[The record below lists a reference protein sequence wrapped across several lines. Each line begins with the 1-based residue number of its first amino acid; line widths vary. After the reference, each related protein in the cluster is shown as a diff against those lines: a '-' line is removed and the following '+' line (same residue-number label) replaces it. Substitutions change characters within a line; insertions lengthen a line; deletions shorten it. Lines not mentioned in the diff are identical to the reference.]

1 MVYLLEF
8 VSLLFFFCVIFL
20 LYKYVSIQ
28 TVFVKIQHG
37 YESLSLEKD
46 ILLKTM
52 DELKTQKESLEK
64 KNSEL
69 MVVSSRLEADNNNF
83 SKLNSEIKAENESLR
98 SKNESSTSMI
108 SKLTTENDNLKK
120 RIDEIREEAEE
131 NKKNLTTQFQN
142 LANNIL
148 ERNSEKFTLQNR
160 ESLDNILKPLSEKI
174 KNFNDQL
181 NVSNKNLNDQ
191 NVSLRLELQKT
202 IDLGNK
208 MSLEAENLAKAIKGN
223 TKIQGNW
230 GENILEKILE
240 SSGLEKERDYV
251 IQASFR
257 TDEGKLYMPDVVVNL
272 PGNKHVI
279 VDSKMS
285 LNNYEQYFNAENED
299 TKDRQLRLHFESV
312 KKHIN
317 ELAEKKY
324 HAEYSSNGLDFVL
337 MFIPIEQAYTLIIR
351 DNQLLFEEAYR
362 KNVIITSPSTL
373 IPTLRII
380 ADIWKKEKQNQN
392 AMLIAQQAG
401 ALYDKFVGFVEDLK
415 AIGKSLENA
424 KNDYLKATNKL
435 YEGKGNIVSRAENI
449 KLLGAKTTKALDNNL
464 VELSK

>member
-1 MVYLLEF
+1 MAYFLEL
-8 VSLLFFFCVIFL
+8 VSLLLFFCVIFL

-28 TVFVKIQHG
+28 TVFVKIQQG

-69 MVVSSRLEADNNNF
+69 MVASSRLEADNNNF

-324 HAEYSSNGLDFVL
+324 HAEYSSNGLDFVF

-392 AMLIAQQAG
+392 AMFIAQQAG

-424 KNDYLKATNKL
+424 KNEYLKATNKL

>member
-1 MVYLLEF
+1 MVYLLACF
-8 VSLLFFFCVIFL
+8 LLLFLLSTIFL
-20 LYKYVSIQ
+20 LYKYLSFQ
-28 TVFVKIQHG
+28 AVFIKTQQIN
-37 YESLSLEKD
+37 ESLSLEKD
-46 ILLKTM
+46 NLSKTL
-52 DELKTQKESLEK
+52 DDFKIQKEALEK
-64 KNSEL
+64 EKEEL
-69 MVVSSRLEADNNNF
+69 MISSSRLEADNKNF
-83 SKLNSEIKAENESLR
+83 NKLNSEIKTENEALR
-98 SKNESSTSMI
+98 SKNESSTSII

-120 RIDEIREEAEE
+120 RIEEIHGEVEE
-131 NKKNLTTQFQN
+131 NKKNLTIQFKN
-142 LANNIL
+142 LANDIL

-160 ESLDNILKPLSEKI
+160 ESLDTILKPLSEKI

-181 NVSNKNLNDQ
+181 NVSNKNLNEQ

-240 SSGLEKERDYV
+240 ASGLERERDYI

-285 LNNYEQYFNAENED
+285 LNNYEQYFNAENEES
-299 TKDRQLRLHFESV
+299 KERQLKLHFESV

-351 DNQLLFEEAYR
+351 DNQALFEEAYS
-362 KNVIITSPSTL
+362 KNVVITSPSTL

-415 AIGKSLENA
+415 AIGKSIDNA
-424 KNDYLKATNKL
+424 KNEYSKATNKL

-449 KLLGAKTTKALDNNL
+449 KLLGAKVTKTLDNNL
-464 VELSK
+464 VELAK

>member
-8 VSLLFFFCVIFL
+8 VSLLLFFCVIFL

-28 TVFVKIQHG
+28 TVFVKIQQG

-52 DELKTQKESLEK
+52 DELKTQKEFLEK

-69 MVVSSRLEADNNNF
+69 MVASSRLEADNNNF
-83 SKLNSEIKAENESLR
+83 SKLNSEIKGENESLR
-98 SKNESSTSMI
+98 NKNESSTSMI

-299 TKDRQLRLHFESV
+299 TKDRQLKLHFESV
-312 KKHIN
+312 KKHVN

-324 HAEYSSNGLDFVL
+324 HAEYSSNGLDFVF

-392 AMLIAQQAG
+392 AMFIAQQAG

-424 KNDYLKATNKL
+424 KNEYLKATNKL

>member
-1 MVYLLEF
+1 MAYLLEF
-8 VSLLFFFCVIFL
+8 VSLLLFFCVVFL

-28 TVFVKIQHG
+28 TVFVKIQQG

-46 ILLKTM
+46 NLWQTM

-69 MVVSSRLEADNNNF
+69 MVASSRLDADNNNF

-98 SKNESSTSMI
+98 NKNESSTSMI
-108 SKLTTENDNLKK
+108 SKLTTENDHLKK

-285 LNNYEQYFNAENED
+285 LNNYEQYFNAENDES
-299 TKDRQLRLHFESV
+299 KDRQLRLHFDSV

-324 HAEYSSNGLDFVL
+324 HTEYSSNGLDFVL

-351 DNQLLFEEAYR
+351 DSQSLFEEAYR

-415 AIGKSLENA
+415 AIGKSLDNA

-464 VELSK
+464 IELSK

>member
-8 VSLLFFFCVIFL
+8 VSLLLFFCVIFL

-28 TVFVKIQHG
+28 TVFVKIQQG

-69 MVVSSRLEADNNNF
+69 MVASSRLEADNNNF
-83 SKLNSEIKAENESLR
+83 SKLSIEIKAENESLR
-98 SKNESSTSMI
+98 NKNESSTSMI

-324 HAEYSSNGLDFVL
+324 HAEYSSNGLDFVF

-392 AMLIAQQAG
+392 AMFIAQQAG

-424 KNDYLKATNKL
+424 KNEYLKATNKL

>member
-8 VSLLFFFCVIFL
+8 VSLLLFFCVIFL

-28 TVFVKIQHG
+28 TVFVKIQQC

-69 MVVSSRLEADNNNF
+69 MVASSRLEADNNNF

-98 SKNESSTSMI
+98 SKNEFSTSMI

-299 TKDRQLRLHFESV
+299 TKDRQLKLHFESV

-324 HAEYSSNGLDFVL
+324 HAEYSSNGLDFVF

-392 AMLIAQQAG
+392 AMFIAQQAG

-424 KNDYLKATNKL
+424 KNEYLKATNKL

>member
-1 MVYLLEF
+1 MAYLLEF
-8 VSLLFFFCVIFL
+8 VSLLLFFCVIFL

-28 TVFVKIQHG
+28 TVFVKIQQG
-37 YESLSLEKD
+37 YESLSMEKD

-69 MVVSSRLEADNNNF
+69 MVASSRLEADNNNF

-120 RIDEIREEAEE
+120 RIYEIREEAEE

-299 TKDRQLRLHFESV
+299 TKDRQLKLHFESV

-324 HAEYSSNGLDFVL
+324 HAEYSSNGLDFVF

-392 AMLIAQQAG
+392 AMFIAQQAG

-424 KNDYLKATNKL
+424 KNEYLKATNKL

>member
-1 MVYLLEF
+1 MAYLLEL
-8 VSLLFFFCVIFL
+8 VSLLLFFCVIFL

-28 TVFVKIQHG
+28 TVFVKIQQG

-69 MVVSSRLEADNNNF
+69 MVASSRLEADNNNF
-83 SKLNSEIKAENESLR
+83 SKLSIEIKAENESLR

-299 TKDRQLRLHFESV
+299 TKDRQLKLHFESV

-324 HAEYSSNGLDFVL
+324 HAEYSSNGLDFVF

-392 AMLIAQQAG
+392 AMFIAQQAG

-415 AIGKSLENA
+415 AIGKSLDNA

-435 YEGKGNIVSRAENI
+435 YEGKGNIVSRAEDL

>member
-1 MVYLLEF
+1 MVYLLAF
-8 VSLLFFFCVIFL
+8 VLLLFLLSTMFL
-20 LYKYVSIQ
+20 LYKHLSFQ
-28 TVFVKIQHG
+28 AVFIKTQQS
-37 YESLSLEKD
+37 YESLLLEKD
-46 ILLKTM
+46 TLSKTM
-52 DELKTQKESLEK
+52 DDLKTQKEALEK
-64 KNSEL
+64 QNGAL
-69 MVVSSRLEADNNNF
+69 MVSCGRLEVDNSNF
-83 SKLNSEIKAENESLR
+83 IKLTSEVKAENEILR
-98 SKNESSTSMI
+98 NKNESSTSMI
-108 SKLTTENDNLKK
+108 SKLTTENDNLRK
-120 RIDEIREEAEE
+120 RIDEIRAEAEE
-131 NKKNLTTQFQN
+131 NKKNLTIQFQN

-148 ERNSEKFTLQNR
+148 ERNSEKFTVQNR
-160 ESLDNILKPLSEKI
+160 ENLDNILKPLSEKI

-181 NVSNKNLNDQ
+181 NVNNKNLSDQ
-191 NVSLRLELQKT
+191 NVSLRLEIQKA

-208 MSLEAENLAKAIKGN
+208 MSVEADNLAKAIKGN

-240 SSGLEKERDYV
+240 ASGLERERDYV

-285 LNNYEQYFNAENED
+285 LNNYEQYFNAEND
-299 TKDRQLRLHFESV
+299 VDKDRQLKLHFESV

-362 KNVIITSPSTL
+362 KNVVITSPSTL

-401 ALYDKFVGFVEDLK
+401 AMYDKFVGFVED
-415 AIGKSLENA
+415 
-424 KNDYLKATNKL
+424 LKATNKL